1 MVIFDDRNY
10 QTSSEHP
17 DTNFIH
23 PEDERQP
30 KWVVSDDSELAESIK
45 NAYDWQPVEDSEG
58 NLIDIIEISYTPSQD
73 EINRQR
79 ADEIKYQLGELDN
92 QAIRPLCAILT
103 GTSTNEDTEKLREI
117 ESQAEVLRAELAGLE
132 GGE

>member
-10 QTSSEHP
+10 QTSSEFP

-23 PEDERQP
+23 PDERQP
-30 KWVVSDDSELAESIK
+30 KWIVSDDSELAERIK

-58 NLIDIIEISYTPSQD
+58 NLIDIIEIPYTPSRD
-73 EINRQR
+73 ETNQQR
-79 ADEIKYQLGELDN
+79 AEEIKRQLEELDN
-92 QAIRPLCAILT
+92 KTNRLLRAILV
-103 GTSTNEDTEKLREI
+103 GTSTNEDMKNLREI
-117 ESQAEVLRAELAGLE
+117 EAQAEILRAELAELE